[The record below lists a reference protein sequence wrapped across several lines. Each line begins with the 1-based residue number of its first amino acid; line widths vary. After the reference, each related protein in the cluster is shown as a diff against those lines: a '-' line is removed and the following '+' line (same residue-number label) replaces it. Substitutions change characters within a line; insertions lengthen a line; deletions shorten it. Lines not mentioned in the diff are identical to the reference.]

1 MAPAKIQAF
10 ILNQIIISVTYT
22 QYCMA
27 VGGPSVHN
35 VVLHKHTKTNSENV
49 TTMAS
54 QWQNKPT
61 KSINSRRATHSST
74 ASAPGTKKP
83 EIIYTGSE
91 ETHVRHECF
100 GYLSLR
106 SDLIT
111 IT

>member
-1 MAPAKIQAF
+1 
-10 ILNQIIISVTYT
+10 
-22 QYCMA
+22 MA

-35 VVLHKHTKTNSENV
+35 VVLHKHTKTNNENV
-49 TTMAS
+49 TTMVS

-61 KSINSRRATHSST
+61 KSINSRQAIHSSNT

-83 EIIYTGSE
+83 EIIYMGSE
-91 ETHVRHECF
+91 ETHVGHERF